1 MSRSAEQRIAI
12 VGGGP
17 AGSLLA
23 ILLARRGLKPFV
35 VERGPRFSA
44 TAPGVA
50 LPRTSMSASAT
61 APGVA
66 PPRTSMSASYS
77 APRGGRSI
85 NLALAARG
93 IAALR
98 RAGIEAEVAK
108 LLIPMRGRMV
118 HDLAGAQRFLPYG
131 QRATEEI
138 YSVSRAALNTLL
150 YELAARRHGVE
161 YRFGEQCV
169 GVDRD
174 GTPLIESNDKARRRL
189 DADVVLAA
197 DGAGSGVRRALAAN
211 GAITAREELLDHGYK
226 ELTLVARGG
235 EFALPP
241 NALHIWPRG
250 GFMLIGLPNPD
261 RTFTA
266 TLFLPHGGE
275 PSFATVGPRVS
286 AFFEREFADAVPLI
300 PALEQDYASHPVGQL
315 GTVHCRP
322 WSFANRILLVGDA
335 AHAIVPFHG
344 QGMNAAFEDCVA
356 LDELTAKHGTAD
368 GHDWPAI
375 FAAFEAERAPNARAI
390 AEMALENY
398 REMRDDVRDPKFQL
412 RADLS
417 FELERRFPGRFIPRY
432 SMVMFHPEIPYAEA
446 QRRGAAQAG
455 ILDELTRS
463 ADSMSHVDLT
473 HGARLVESL
482 LAPAAR

>member
-1 MSRSAEQRIAI
+1 MSAARRERLAI
-12 VGGGP
+12 IGGGP

-35 VERGPRFSA
+35 VERGPRFSHA
-44 TAPGVA
+44 
-50 LPRTSMSASAT
+50 
-61 APGVA
+61 
-66 PPRTSMSASYS
+66 

-169 GVDRD
+169 GVGAD
-174 GTPLIESNDKARRRL
+174 GTPLVELRDGTRSPL
-189 DADVVLAA
+189 EADIVLAA
-197 DGAGSGVRRALAAN
+197 DGAGSEVRRALAAS

-226 ELTLVARGG
+226 ELTLAARGG
-235 EFALPP
+235 EFALDA

-250 GFMLIGLPNPD
+250 GFMLIALPNPE

-266 TLFLPHGGE
+266 TLFLPHRGE
-275 PSFATVGPRVS
+275 PSFASVGTAQAR

-300 PALEQDYASHPVGQL
+300 PALEREYAEHPIGLL

-322 WSFANRILLVGDA
+322 WSFANRVLLVGDA

-344 QGMNAAFEDCVA
+344 QGMNAAFEDCVV
-356 LDELTAKHGTAD
+356 LDELTAKHASAGRL
-368 GHDWPAI
+368 DWPAI

-398 REMRDDVRDPKFQL
+398 GEMRDDVRDPQFQL

-417 FELERRFPGRFIPRY
+417 FELERRFPGRFVPRY

-446 QRRGAAQAG
+446 QRRGALQAQ
-455 ILDELTRS
+455 ILRELTVG
-463 ADSMSHVDLT
+463 ATTLAEVDSKRAAALI
-473 HGARLVESL
+473 AERL
-482 LAPAAR
+482 